1 MRCASER
8 AQGTATLQGAVV
20 TWVSVAAGVK
30 NVLFCY
36 QPLVPTSK
44 LPFWIRLVGSGCA
57 SRNCLKARGLVS
69 DSVVAPDFCCQ
80 AVKPSCSMVVAA
92 LVCPSS
98 VASTP
103 RWLKKR
109 LFNTWLPLM
118 VLSPYPFTFAPC
130 AAMKEA
136 WDTLT
141 TVLLE
146 MVLKRARCR

>member
-92 LVCPSS
+92 LFWR
-98 VASTP
+98 TP
-103 RWLKKR
+103 QTPPWRAVSWL
-109 LFNTWLPLM
+109 
-118 VLSPYPFTFAPC
+118 
-130 AAMKEA
+130 AAVVRQ
-136 WDTLT
+136 
-141 TVLLE
+141 VLLWTLD
-146 MVLKRARCR
+146 VV